1 MSKIDNPS
9 LAGHVIEDEGTPL
22 AQRKNLNFIG
32 VSVTVTDN
40 PGADSTDV
48 TLSGSGTSS
57 SRAFAYFIS

>member
-32 VSVTVTDN
+32 TSVTVTDN
-40 PGADSTDV
+40 VGTDSSDV
-48 TLSGSGTSS
+48 TISGGGSKT
-57 SRAFAYFIS
+57 FAYFIS

>member
-9 LAGHVIEDEGTPL
+9 LAGHVIEDEATPL

-32 VSVTVTDN
+32 ASVTVTDN

-48 TLSGSGTSS
+48 TLSASGSKT
-57 SRAFAYFIS
+57 FAYFVS